1 MSRAIDLATKET
13 YQLVDFV
20 HGGGAAYYTDW
31 TSDVF
36 YGGNLYIST
45 PDMEVKLPIND
56 GLFGENECK
65 VAIPLVSGD
74 STNDT
79 FAERISNG
87 QPHAP
92 VVCIVR
98 EILKSTLAG
107 PSQTV
112 NSVFSGRV
120 HITAKN
126 HRGRSDKI
134 LLRCRPIKAQLAT
147 ISVGIPCHHLCA
159 NGLGDVSC
167 KVDMGISNRT
177 VAAVISVIDGRE
189 VTLSANGIIEAA
201 ANRFFHRGYI
211 EFEDLF
217 IGIQEWRSAEP
228 LKFFMVE
235 QPPAHWAGQVVS
247 VVAGCDKS
255 IDTCRGR
262 FANEA
267 NFLGLGISMP
277 SYDPNIEGSP

>member
-31 TSDVF
+31 TSDVL
-36 YGGNLYIST
+36 YSGNLYIST
-45 PDMEVKLPIND
+45 PDMAVQLPIND
-56 GLFGENECK
+56 GLFGEVECK

-74 STNDT
+74 SDNDI
-79 FAERISNG
+79 FADRISNG
-87 QPHAP
+87 IAHSP
-92 VVCIVR
+92 VTCTVR

-112 NSVFSGRV
+112 NIVFTGRM

-126 HRGRSDKI
+126 HRGRQDKI
-134 LLRCRPIKAQLAT
+134 LLRCRSIKSQLAT
-147 ISVGIPCHHLCA
+147 ISMGIPCHHLCV
-159 NGLGDVSC
+159 NGLGDASC
-167 KVDMGISNRT
+167 KVNMGIGNRV
-177 VAAVISVIDGRE
+177 VAAVVSVIDGRE
-189 VTLSANGIIEAA
+189 VTISSNGVIEAA
-201 ANRFFHRGYI
+201 ADRFFHRGYI
-211 EFEDLF
+211 KFEDLF
-217 IGIQEWRSAEP
+217 LSIQEWRDTDP

-235 QPPAHWAGQVVS
+235 QPPAHWVGKTVN

-255 IDTCRGR
+255 IDTCRAR
-262 FANEA
+262 FANED

-277 SYDPNIEGSP
+277 PYDPNIEGAP